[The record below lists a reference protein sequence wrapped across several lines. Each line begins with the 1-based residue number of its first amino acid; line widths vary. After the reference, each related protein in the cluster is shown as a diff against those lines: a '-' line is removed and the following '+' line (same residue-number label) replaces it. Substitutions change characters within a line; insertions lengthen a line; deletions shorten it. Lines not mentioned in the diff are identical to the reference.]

1 MVSINDVE
9 STLWERERDA
19 WTGGAEYYR
28 RNLAGDVLMVFPG
41 MVLGRVERSEVILI
55 RPRTTGT
62 AQAVLRPDVSR

>member
-19 WTGGAEYYR
+19 WTSGAEYYR
-28 RNLAGDVLMVFPG
+28 RNLAADVLMVFPG

-55 RPRTTGT
+55 QPRTTGT
-62 AQAVLRPDVSR
+62 AQAVLQPDVSR